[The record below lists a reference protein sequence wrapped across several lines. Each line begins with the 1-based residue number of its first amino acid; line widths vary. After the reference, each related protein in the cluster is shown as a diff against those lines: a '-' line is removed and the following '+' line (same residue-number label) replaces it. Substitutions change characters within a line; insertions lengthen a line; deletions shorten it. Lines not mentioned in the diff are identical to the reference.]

1 MFPGTTREKKREK
14 KGNKKQDRDESVW
27 KIDKKKKKLNQFRT
41 IRQSGV
47 DARRPQEGC
56 LSIPTEDVGRLVR
69 HSSQVRTLGDNA

>member
-27 KIDKKKKKLNQFRT
+27 KIDKKKKLNQFRT

-56 LSIPTEDVGRLVR
+56 LSILTEDVGRLVR

>member
-27 KIDKKKKKLNQFRT
+27 KIDKKKKLNQFRT